1 MIKPLFFKTL
11 AIIFKRCVLALKQLN
26 IPMKINKPKK
36 AVIKCILSTKID
48 CIMGSFKNKR
58 QSKNEYKSDIWNSVN

>member
-1 MIKPLFFKTL
+1 
-11 AIIFKRCVLALKQLN
+11 
-26 IPMKINKPKK
+26 MKINKPKK